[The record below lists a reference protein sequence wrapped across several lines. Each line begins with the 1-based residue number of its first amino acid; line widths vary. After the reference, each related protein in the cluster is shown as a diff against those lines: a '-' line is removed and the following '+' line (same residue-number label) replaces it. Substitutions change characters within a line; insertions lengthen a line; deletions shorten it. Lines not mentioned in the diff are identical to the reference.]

1 MTIVMPE
8 GTPTLGA
15 VKVKAVLAITDPEAP
30 KLATE
35 INAATSVDISC
46 HLLAD
51 GWSPTA
57 ETAKQTKKRRLCSKK
72 DTEQLSVTSY
82 RVAALRY
89 VHDPQADDAAPGNE
103 AREALKEGLKWHF
116 LERQGKDAQVDPFA
130 IGDRTRDH
138 YLVLGPQIEMNDPDE
153 NGEFYVMQEVAY
165 VSAEGPIVGL
175 VVT

>member
-15 VKVKAVLAITDPEAP
+15 VKVKAVLAIADRTAP

-35 INAATSVDISC
+35 INAATSVDVSC

-51 GWSPTA
+51 GWAPAA

-72 DTEQLSVTSY
+72 DTEQISTTTYTVS
-82 RVAALRY
+82 ALRY
-89 VHDPQADDAAPGNE
+89 IHDPQADDAAPGNE
-103 AREALKEGLKWHF
+103 AREALQEGLKFHF
-116 LERQGKDAQVDPFA
+116 LERHGGDAQTQPYAV
-130 IGDRTRDH
+130 GDRTRDH

-153 NGEFYVMQEVAY
+153 NGEFYIMQEVAY
-165 VSAEGPIVGL
+165 VTAEGPVVGIV
-175 VVT
+175 VA

>member
-15 VKVKAVLAITDPEAP
+15 VKVKAVAAIADLLAP

-35 INAATSVDISC
+35 INAVASVDVSC

-72 DTEQLSVTSY
+72 DTEQISTTTY
-82 RVAALRY
+82 RVGALRY
-89 VHDPQADDAAPGNE
+89 IHNPQAADATAGNE
-103 AREALKEGLKWHF
+103 ARSLLKAGLKF
-116 LERQGKDAQVDPFA
+116 YFVERQGKDAQTEPFA
-130 IGDRTRDH
+130 VGDRVRTH

-153 NGEFYVMQEVAY
+153 NGEFFIYQEVAY
-165 VSAEGPIVGL
+165 VTADGPVSGIVAA
-175 VVT
+175 

>member
-15 VKVKAVLAITDPEAP
+15 VKVKAVLSVADPTAP

-51 GWSPTA
+51 GWNPSA

-72 DTEQLSVTSY
+72 DTEQLSTTTY
-82 RVAALRY
+82 RLAALKY
-89 VHDPQADDAAPGNE
+89 VHNPQADDTAAGNE
-103 AREALKEGLKWHF
+103 ARKALVGGLKIHF
-116 LERQGKDAQVDPFA
+116 LERHGKDAQTAPFA
-130 IGDRTRDH
+130 VADRTRDH
-138 YLVLGPQIEMNDPDE
+138 YVVLGPQIPMNDPDE
-153 NGEFYVMQEVAY
+153 NGEFYIYQEVAH
-165 VSAEGPIVGL
+165 VTADGPTNG
-175 VVT
+175 VVAA

>member
-15 VKVKAVLAITDPEAP
+15 VKVKAVTAIADLAAP

-35 INAATSVDISC
+35 INAATSVDVSC

-51 GWSPTA
+51 GWNPSA
-57 ETAKQTKKRRLCSKK
+57 ETAKQNKKRRLCSKK
-72 DTEQLSVTSY
+72 DTEQLSTTTY

-89 VHDPQADDAAPGNE
+89 VHNPQTDDTSAGNE
-103 AREALKEGLKWHF
+103 ARELLQEGLKLYF
-116 LERQGKDAQVDPFA
+116 VERHGKDAQTAPFA
-130 IGDRTRDH
+130 VADRVRTH

-153 NGEFYVMQEVAY
+153 NGEFYIYQEVAY
-165 VSAEGPIVGL
+165 VTADGPTAGIVA
-175 VVT
+175 T